1 LHVAE
6 YSSISAVSSSVDSS
20 PVRYAPLIRRLVNGG
35 GGWTHPVH
43 IHLVDSHILN
53 RYDGYRYEWA
63 NQLKKR

>member
-1 LHVAE
+1 M
-6 YSSISAVSSSVDSS
+6 
-20 PVRYAPLIRRLVNGG
+20 RYAPLIRRLVNGG